1 MSSLLYFGV
10 KVEQYFVSSSCI
22 FLDIKTLLKVWLNPG
37 LMLTISRGTGPWP
50 LRNYVIITSI
60 RTPTKKIFL
69 KSISNSHISLSFV
82 LI

>member
-50 LRNYVIITSI
+50 RGYPCGKGYQVQASFMCNVAN
-60 RTPTKKIFL
+60 RTVGR
-69 KSISNSHISLSFV
+69 HAV
-82 LI
+82 